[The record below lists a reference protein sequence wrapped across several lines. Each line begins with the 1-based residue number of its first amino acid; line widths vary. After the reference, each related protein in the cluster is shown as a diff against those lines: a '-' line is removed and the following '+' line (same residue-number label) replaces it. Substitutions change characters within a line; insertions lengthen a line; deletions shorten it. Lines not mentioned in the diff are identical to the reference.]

1 MLEVPHGFNEFL
13 GAILSSFI
21 LALDLTGHQ
30 VLLEAGIRAEVFV
43 GYWVR
48 LRIDVCH
55 TE

>member
-13 GAILSSFI
+13 GAALSSLI

-43 GYWVR
+43 GYRVR
-48 LRIDVCH
+48 LRKDVCH
-55 TE
+55 AE